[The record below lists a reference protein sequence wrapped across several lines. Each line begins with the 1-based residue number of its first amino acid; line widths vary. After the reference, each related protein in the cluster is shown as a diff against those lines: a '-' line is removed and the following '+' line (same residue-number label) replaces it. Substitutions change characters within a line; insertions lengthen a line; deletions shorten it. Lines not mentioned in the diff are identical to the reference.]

1 MSLKT
6 CLTYPI
12 LLMVSTAKRSFEEL
26 GKIIK
31 KSGDTAKRLLNPAES
46 YFKLSQKIS
55 QELFKNSKILTLN
68 MDDTLLL
75 KRYSQWME
83 GTGYFYDTKLYRK
96 MRSYRVIAASI
107 TNGKY
112 AVPLLSWLMF
122 DEDLM
127 QGFKSKTKL
136 EFTKVIVFLAK
147 KLFPLA
153 KIRLVADGL
162 FASIEILDW
171 CLKNGIEADFRMA
184 RNRVVE
190 FKGER
195 LKISEIEE
203 LELKGRRNARSVR
216 IKWHNLDLWITSERR
231 INKKGVESIVYIV
244 STYYCKPIEHVKS
257 YKKRWPIE
265 KIFRTTKQ
273 FLGIQECFSTK
284 LDVQESHVAAAFA
297 AYSIAQLEM
306 KKSGYKTPEEALKAL
321 KTKKLDFLIK
331 RFDRLDQSIDTA
343 YA

>member
-6 CLTYPI
+6 CITYPI
-12 LLMVSTAKRSFEEL
+12 LLIVSTAKRSFEGL

-31 KSGDTAKRLLNPAES
+31 KSGDTAKRLLNPAEN
-46 YFKLSQKIS
+46 YFKIS
-55 QELFKNSKILTLN
+55 HIIAQELFKNSKILTLN
-68 MDDTLLL
+68 MDDTLLQ
-75 KRYSQWME
+75 KTYSRWME

-96 MRSYRVIAASI
+96 LRSYRVIAASI

-112 AVPLLSWLMF
+112 AVPLLSWFMF
-122 DEDLM
+122 DADLL
-127 QGFKSKTKL
+127 QGRKSKTKL
-136 EFTKVIVFLAK
+136 DFTKNIMLLSQ

-153 KIRLVADGL
+153 RIRLAADGL

-195 LKISEIEE
+195 LKISEIKE

-216 IKWHNLDLWITSERR
+216 VKWHNLDLWITSERR
-231 INKKGVESIVYIV
+231 INKKGIESVVYIV
-244 STYYCKPIEHVKS
+244 STYYCKPIDHVKS

-284 LDVQESHVAAAFA
+284 LETQESHVAAACA
-297 AYSIAQLEM
+297 AYSIAQFEM
-306 KKSGYKTPEEALKAL
+306 KKSGYKTPEEALRAL
-321 KTKKLDFLIK
+321 KTKKVDSLIQ
-331 RFDRLDQSIDTA
+331 RFSRLDRSINTD